1 MKQHPVNRLL
11 LRLACR
17 IQNEL
22 LKLNLSRIEMVERA
36 ISEVLDL
43 AGRLKALKRRMA
55 LCRMRGW
62 IGGIAPL
69 MEEAE
74 QLARDVPYVATD
86 IDRARQAAT
95 WTSPSLRDIYLDL
108 QQAEDEFGD
117 LAYDTKEQTLSVT
130 TEAIRLEG
138 VHLGPFEIRLDI
150 RRLGEARGTPYTIEA
165 LDPHPASSNEAVTH
179 PHVSNGG
186 LCAGDGGAAIH
197 AALAAG
203 RIFDFFSL
211 VQAVLTNYN
220 PQSPYVSL
228 DEWSGIACHECGYS
242 VSQDD
247 VYWCSVCENDF
258 CQDCSSYC
266 CRCNETVCRTCIE
279 ICPVC
284 EESVCPC
291 CLDTCPR
298 CGRKLCCTC
307 LEEDQCPCHEEQE
320 EDDEPVPSRNEG
332 SEEGSP
338 ENSQAGERNPIQA
351 VTEPVRIEGGATLEA

>member
-1 MKQHPVNRLL
+1 MNERPVDRLL

-22 LKLNLSRIEMVERA
+22 LKLNLSRIEVVERA
-36 ISEVLDL
+36 IGEVLEV
-43 AGRLKALKRRMA
+43 AARLKALKKRMA
-55 LCRMRGW
+55 LCRSRGW
-62 IGGIAPL
+62 IGGVARL
-69 MEEAE
+69 MEEVE
-74 QLARDVPYVATD
+74 QFARDVPYVAADMERT
-86 IDRARQAAT
+86 RLAAA
-95 WTSPSLRDIYLDL
+95 WASPSLRDIYLDL

-130 TEAIRLEG
+130 TEAIELEG
-138 VHLGPFEIRLDI
+138 VYLGPFEIRLDI

-165 LDPHPASSNEAVTH
+165 LDPHPATSNEAVTH

-186 LCAGDGGAAIH
+186 LCAGDGGAAIQS
-197 AALAAG
+197 ALAAG

-247 VYWCSVCENDF
+247 VYWCAICENDF

-266 CRCNETVCRTCIE
+266 SRCNETVCHNCLET
-279 ICPVC
+279 CPVC
-284 EESVCPC
+284 DESVCPG
-291 CLDTCPR
+291 CLDTCPH
-298 CGRKLCCTC
+298 CGRELCRTC
-307 LEEDQCPCHEEQE
+307 LEEEQCPCKEEQE
-320 EDDEPVPSRNEG
+320 EDDEPTASRNEG
-332 SEEGSP
+332 SEEGGR
-338 ENSQAGERNPIQA
+338 QGEQRHPGQGVA
-351 VTEPVRIEGGATLEA
+351 EPVRIEGGAAPQT

>member
-1 MKQHPVNRLL
+1 MKQHSVDRLL

-22 LKLNLSRIEMVERA
+22 LKLNLSRIEVVERA
-36 ISEVLDL
+36 IGAVLDL
-43 AGRLKALKRRMA
+43 TGRLKALQRRMA
-55 LCRMRGW
+55 LCRSRGW
-62 IGGIAPL
+62 IGGLALL

-74 QLARDVPYVATD
+74 QLARDVPYAATD
-86 IDRARQAAT
+86 LDRARQAAT
-95 WTSPSLRDIYLDL
+95 WANPSLRDIYLDL

-117 LAYDTKEQTLSVT
+117 LAYDLKEQTLSVT

-138 VHLGPFEIRLDI
+138 VYLGPFEIRLDV

-179 PHVSNGG
+179 PHVSDGR
-186 LCAGDGGAAIH
+186 LCAGDGGAAIQ

-266 CRCNETVCRTCIE
+266 SRCNETVCRTCLE
-279 ICPVC
+279 TCSVC
-284 EESVCPC
+284 EESVCPG

-298 CGRKLCCTC
+298 CGRELCRTC
-307 LEEDQCPCHEEQE
+307 LEEDQCPCQE
-320 EDDEPVPSRNEG
+320 EEKDDEPDTSRNEG
-332 SEEGSP
+332 SKEGGR

-351 VTEPVRIEGGATLEA
+351 VAEPVRIEGGTTQA

>member
-1 MKQHPVNRLL
+1 
-11 LRLACR
+11 
-17 IQNEL
+17 

-36 ISEVLDL
+36 IGEVLEV
-43 AGRLKALKRRMA
+43 AARLKALKRRMA
-55 LCRMRGW
+55 LCRSRGW
-62 IGGIAPL
+62 IGGLTPL

-74 QLARDVPYVATD
+74 QLARDIPYVGTD
-86 IDRARQAAT
+86 LDRARQAAA
-95 WTSPSLRDIYLDL
+95 WASPSLRDIYLDL

-130 TEAIRLEG
+130 TEAIELEG
-138 VHLGPFEIRLDI
+138 VYLGPFEIRLDI
-150 RRLGEARGTPYTIEA
+150 RRLGEARATPYTIEA
-165 LDPHPASSNEAVTH
+165 LDPHPATSNEAVTH
-179 PHVSNGG
+179 PHVSDGR
-186 LCAGDGGAAIH
+186 LCAGDGGAAIQ

-247 VYWCSVCENDF
+247 VYWCAVCENDF

-266 CRCNETVCRTCIE
+266 SRCNETVCHNCLET
-279 ICPVC
+279 CPVC
-284 EESVCPC
+284 DESVCPG

-298 CGRKLCCTC
+298 CGRNLCRTC
-307 LEEDQCPCHEEQE
+307 LEEEQCPCKEEQE
-320 EDDEPVPSRNEG
+320 EDDEPDTSRNEG
-332 SEEGSP
+332 SKEGGR
-338 ENSQAGERNPIQA
+338 ETGQAGERNPIQSVA
-351 VTEPVRIEGGATLEA
+351 EPVRTEGGATPQA